1 MSADL
6 QIKQEVLAS
15 ADVSAVGDKGEFVF
29 SVPVEILRFGLIV
42 STLLNVGGGV
52 AFTIDTR
59 VDIGSDSGRVAGTED
74 LTLGLDVDVAVGD
87 GVYRDLATPLII
99 RPGESAVF
107 EEITEVDTAV
117 GNFRPFVHY
126 RSLNFQ
132 SGSSAAADDKLL
144 HMTKIT
150 S

>member
-6 QIKQEVLAS
+6 QIHEAVLAS
-15 ADVSAVGDKGEFVF
+15 ADVSTVGDKGEFVF
-29 SVPVEILRFGLIV
+29 SVPVEIFRYGLIV

-52 AFTIDTR
+52 AFTLDKR

-87 GVYRDLATPLII
+87 GVYRNLDAPILVI
-99 RPGESAVF
+99 PGESLVF
-107 EEITEVDTAV
+107 EEITEEDTAV

-126 RSLNFQ
+126 RILNFQ
-132 SGSSAAADDKLL
+132 SSSVTAASDRLT
-144 HMTKIT
+144 HMTEIT

>member
-6 QIKQEVLAS
+6 GINEAVLAS
-15 ADVSAVGDKGEFVF
+15 ADVSTTGDKGEFVF
-29 SVPVEILRFGLIV
+29 SVPVEIFRFGLIV

-59 VDIGSDSGRVAGTED
+59 PDIGSDTNRVAGTED

-87 GVYRDLATPLII
+87 GVFRNLDTPLII

-107 EEITEVDTAV
+107 EEITEEDTAV

-126 RSLNFQ
+126 RILNFQ
-132 SGSSAAADDKLL
+132 SGSSAAANDRLL
-144 HMTKIT
+144 HMTEIT